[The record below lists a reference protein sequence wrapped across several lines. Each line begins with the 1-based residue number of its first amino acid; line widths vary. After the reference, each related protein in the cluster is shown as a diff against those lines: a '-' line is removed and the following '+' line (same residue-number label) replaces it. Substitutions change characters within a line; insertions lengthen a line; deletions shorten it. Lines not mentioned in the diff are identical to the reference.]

1 MLPPLTKGALFH
13 SMLDNDKSQFFSTL
27 DVINTLS
34 GIDEVNLY
42 NEFDSLVYSSFSA
55 DAQHYNQPDCI
66 QRHNSLS
73 ELFQSEGKS
82 FRIVGLESACS
93 MYRMDNRMR
102 YLLIRSPILNETSC
116 YTASCHAHGKD
127 DYLLGSLE
135 IKLPLGEFDQSVSSI
150 TRRYFS
156 MALIATVLISS
167 LLLLFTW
174 KNVKKPLAALIEAS
188 RAVSSGQTNTRLDTR
203 VGQTEEMRLVS
214 QAFNE
219 MLDKLQTANLELE
232 NWSKQLEYKV
242 QRKSEELSSV
252 QNELIQIERIAS
264 LGKLSASVAHE
275 LNNPLSGILVYSKL
289 LLKQIQNM
297 EFEPQRKE
305 AKMKHLSFIESETKR
320 CGDIVKRLLD
330 YSRKDSAEH
339 EPNHLNDILAS
350 TADLVRHQMKISGIS
365 FYARF
370 EATKDL
376 VRCSPNQIKQACLAL
391 LVNAS
396 EAIAPGTG
404 GEITIVTINPDD
416 KHIQFDVCDTGHGM
430 NSDIIPHI
438 FEPFFSTKHE
448 ASAIGLGLAIV
459 HGIINSHNGKIKVVS
474 ELCAGTTFSITL
486 PLLASKNE

>member
-13 SMLDNDKSQFFSTL
+13 SMLDNDKSQFYSTL

-73 ELFQSEGKS
+73 ELFQGEGKS

-93 MYRMDNRMR
+93 MYRMDNSMH
-102 YLLIRSPILNETSC
+102 YLLIRSQILNETSC
-116 YTASCHAHGKD
+116 YTASCHALGKE

-203 VGQTEEMRLVS
+203 VGQTVEMRLVS

-242 QRKSEELSSV
+242 QRKSKELSSV

-305 AKMKHLSFIESETKR
+305 AIMKHLSFIESETKR

-350 TADLVRHQMKISGIS
+350 TADLIRHQMKISGIS

-396 EAIAPGTG
+396 EAIAPG
-404 GEITIVTINPDD
+404 P
-416 KHIQFDVCDTGHGM
+416 
-430 NSDIIPHI
+430 
-438 FEPFFSTKHE
+438 
-448 ASAIGLGLAIV
+448 AAR
-459 HGIINSHNGKIKVVS
+459 
-474 ELCAGTTFSITL
+474 L
-486 PLLASKNE
+486 PLSQSILTTSISSLMFATPVME